1 MTIEPNKDILQKY
14 QSGFRR
20 KYSTDLCL
28 SYLNNKIWKGFD
40 NGLLTGVILI
50 DLKKVFDTINHNML
64 LEKLRASGFCD
75 DIINWFHSDLTDPA
89 FLVCIENEYSSI
101 TTISTEVP

>member
-1 MTIEPNKDILQKY
+1 MTIEANKDILQKY

-28 SYLNNKIWKGFD
+28 
-40 NGLLTGVILI
+40 GVILI
-50 DLKKVFDTINHNML
+50 DLKKALGTINHNML

-101 TTISTEVP
+101 TTISIEVP